1 MGRIV
6 YADVLF
12 LINSSMDF
20 LVFYICARFSGKKL
34 GVVRSAVAAAI
45 GGVYG
50 IAALFIPGEGLVPAL
65 CDMAALLIVCAVG
78 FYKPGDRL
86 RDFLARSALFA
97 GVCAILGGVMT
108 AFYSLLNRSDISVLE
123 GESGDDISVWLFALL
138 AAAGGAAAFA
148 GGRRMRRL
156 ASSRQGDI
164 EIVFESKSV
173 RLRAMTDTGNMLSD
187 PLSGRGV
194 LICELDAVRSVF
206 PKELVEYW
214 RSGNIGASS
223 SLPEE
228 YAAKLRFIPARG
240 AVGSRTTLLSAI
252 IPESVTVVGKREVDL
267 LVAPVPYK
275 LSAGESRALLPPGI
289 I

>member
-1 MGRIV
+1 MERIV

-20 LVFYICARFSGKKL
+20 LVFYICARFSGKRL
-34 GVVRSAVAAAI
+34 NVLRSAVGAAL

-50 IAALFIPGEGLVPAL
+50 VAALFIPGEGILPAL
-65 CDMAALLIVCAVG
+65 CDIAALMIICAVG
-78 FYKPGDRL
+78 FYKAGERL
-86 RDFLARSALFA
+86 RDFLASSALFV

-108 AFYSLLNRSDISVLE
+108 AFYSLLNRSDIGVLE

-156 ASSRQGDI
+156 ASSNQGDI

-173 RLRAMTDTGNMLSD
+173 RFRAMTDTGNMLTD

-194 LICELDAVRSVF
+194 LICELDAVSSVF
-206 PKELVEYW
+206 PKELVDFW
-214 RSGNIGASS
+214 HSGDLGLSS
-223 SLPEE
+223 SLPEK
-228 YAAKLRFIPARG
+228 YAAKLRFIPASG
-240 AVGSRTTLLSAI
+240 AVGTNSALLAAI
-252 IPESVTVVGKREVDL
+252 IPESVRVVGKREVDL
-267 LVAPVPYK
+267 LVAPVPQK

>member
-1 MGRIV
+1 MGQIV

-12 LINSSMDF
+12 LINASMDF
-20 LVFYICARFSGKKL
+20 LVFYICARFSGKRL
-34 GVVRSAVAAAI
+34 GALRSAAAAAL

-50 IAALFIPGEGLVPAL
+50 IAALFIPDGGVMPVL
-65 CDMAALLIVCAVG
+65 CDIFSLLLICAVA
-78 FYKPGDRL
+78 FYRKSDRL

-97 GVCAILGGVMT
+97 GVSAILGGVMT
-108 AFYSLLNRSDISVLE
+108 AFYSLLNRTGLDVLE
-123 GESGDDISVWLFALL
+123 GESGDDISIWIFALL

-164 EIVFESKSV
+164 ELVFESKRV
-173 RLRAMTDTGNMLSD
+173 HLRAMTDTGNMLTD

-194 LICELDAVRSVF
+194 MICELDAVKSVF
-206 PKELVEYW
+206 PEELVAFW
-214 RSGNIGASS
+214 RSGGITASS
-223 SLPEE
+223 ALPVG
-228 YAAKLRFIPARG
+228 YASKLRFIPARG
-240 AVGSRTTLLSAI
+240 AVGAQTALLSAI
-252 IPESVTVVGKREVDL
+252 EPESINVVGKGEVDL
-267 LVAPVPYK
+267 LIAPVPFK